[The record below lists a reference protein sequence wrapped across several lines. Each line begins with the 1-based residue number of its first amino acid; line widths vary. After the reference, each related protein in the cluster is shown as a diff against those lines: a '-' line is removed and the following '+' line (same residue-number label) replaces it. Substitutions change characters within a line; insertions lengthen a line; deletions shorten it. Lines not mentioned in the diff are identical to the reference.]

1 MKPSNLVSVACPAFE
16 GYSYEFRHLGETLVI
31 ASASRGNERD
41 TMSKRS
47 CDPQDMEVG
56 RRIRVRRLTRN
67 MSQTDLATQLGL
79 TFQQVQKYEKGTN
92 RVGAGRLK
100 RIAEI
105 LEAPITYFYS
115 VSDQPASRTVDILGF
130 VDNAR
135 TLRLVRAY
143 SRIEDPQL
151 QLALLEVTE
160 RIAGEAVNAE

>member
-1 MKPSNLVSVACPAFE
+1 
-16 GYSYEFRHLGETLVI
+16 
-31 ASASRGNERD
+31 
-41 TMSKRS
+41 MSKRT

-56 RRIRVRRLTRN
+56 RRIRARRLARD

-105 LEAPITYFYS
+105 LDAPITYFYS
-115 VSDQPASRTVDILGF
+115 VSDQPASKTADILGF

-135 TLRLVRAY
+135 TLRLIRAY
-143 SRIEDPQL
+143 SRIENPQL
-151 QLALLEVTE
+151 QQALLELTE
-160 RIAGEAVNAE
+160 RIAGEVVEAE

>member
-1 MKPSNLVSVACPAFE
+1 MN
-16 GYSYEFRHLGETLVI
+16 
-31 ASASRGNERD
+31 
-41 TMSKRS
+41 KRS

-56 RRIRVRRLTRN
+56 RRIRARRLARD

-105 LEAPITYFYS
+105 LDAPITYFYS
-115 VSDQPASRTVDILGF
+115 VSDQPASKTADILGF

-135 TLRLVRAY
+135 TLRLIRAY
-143 SRIEDPQL
+143 SRIENPQL
-151 QLALLEVTE
+151 QQALLELTE
-160 RIAGEAVNAE
+160 RIAGEDAEEPK

>member
-1 MKPSNLVSVACPAFE
+1 M
-16 GYSYEFRHLGETLVI
+16 I
-31 ASASRGNERD
+31 ARGNERK
-41 TMSKRS
+41 TMNMRS

-56 RRIRVRRLTRN
+56 RRIRARRLARD

-105 LEAPITYFYS
+105 LDAPITYFYP
-115 VSDQPASRTVDILGF
+115 VSDQPASKTAHILGS

-135 TLRLVRAY
+135 TVGLIRAY
-143 SRIEDPQL
+143 SRMKNPQL
-151 QLALLEVTE
+151 EQALLVMTE
-160 RIAGEAVNAE
+160 RIAGEAVETE